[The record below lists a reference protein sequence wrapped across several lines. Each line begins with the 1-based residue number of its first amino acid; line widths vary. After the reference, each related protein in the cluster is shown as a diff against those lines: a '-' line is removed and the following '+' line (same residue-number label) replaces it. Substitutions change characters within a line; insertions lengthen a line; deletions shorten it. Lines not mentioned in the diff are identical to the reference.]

1 MKKIY
6 IIAIISATICGILL
20 YSFFSG
26 YEKKVGETKTKAEN
40 QKKTEMVVVAGKNI
54 KAYTEIKRD
63 MLQLVSVPE
72 GSAHGNAARKIED
85 VEGRITE
92 REIESGEQIL
102 KNKIYEK
109 GSSGTSL
116 SYQLPK
122 GMRAMTIVVD
132 LPQNIAGYMKEG
144 DLIDLISGGKTKKY
158 VICSGVEVLRLGEVT
173 NRGSGMVNTNITL
186 KLTKKQCMTV
196 SSLAESG
203 FSVALWSKSDQTNQQ
218 QHR

>member
-26 YEKKVGETKTKAEN
+26 YEKKVGETKTKAVN
-40 QKKTEMVVVAGKNI
+40 QQKTEMVVVAGKDI

-72 GSAHGNAARKIED
+72 GSVHGNAARKIED

-102 KNKIYEK
+102 KDKVYEK

-122 GMRAMTIVVD
+122 GMRAMTIEVT
-132 LPQNIAGYMKEG
+132 LPQDIAGYMKEG
-144 DLIDLISGGKTKKY
+144 DLVDLISGEKKKKK
-158 VICSGVEVLRLGEVT
+158 VVCSGVEVLRLGEVT
-173 NRGSGMVNTNITL
+173 NRGSGKVNTNITL
-186 KLTKKQCMTV
+186 KLTQKQCLIV
-196 SSLAESG
+196 ADLGESG
-203 FSVALWSKSDQTNQQ
+203 FSVALWSKSDRTQ
-218 QHR
+218 